1 MHHVLALVSVCFF
14 FCIVEY
20 NVFPLFP
27 LPPPILVMMYKGLLA
42 GYTYDES
49 LTQSLVI
56 PGMEAPPPIPPK
68 KRKRKPVCL
77 IYI

>member
-1 MHHVLALVSVCFF
+1 
-14 FCIVEY
+14 
-20 NVFPLFP
+20 
-27 LPPPILVMMYKGLLA
+27 MMYKGLLA

-68 KRKRKPVCL
+68 KRRSVCL
-77 IYI
+77 TIIQLSYTSNACKIVYISVEMGIS